1 MTDYLPQI
9 LTVVGTLGGSLGGVA
24 LTQRHQRQ
32 TVRMERAEKRRAEL
46 RTHIV
51 EFLFNADE
59 WASHM
64 DLVIVVMWKA
74 TDRDTVELSN
84 SEMTKRAGELRYAVT
99 KELKHLLGL
108 VGDSHLQQAVHVFH
122 DLWLNVSDQMMGPVT
137 DKKRKSD
144 FTAVEESM
152 KYLGRLRRATT
163 EIRNAALPL
172 LRVTVEDPQPVRW
185 WQIRRRRAARRH
197 GLDKSLSGP

>member
-1 MTDYLPQI
+1 MR
-9 LTVVGTLGGSLGGVA
+9 GVA
-24 LTQRHQRQ
+24 GQEEAAARHRVDDEAVHLGLRLLQH
-32 TVRMERAEKRRAEL
+32 RAGCRAGTEL

-51 EFLFNADE
+51 EFLINADE

-64 DLVIVVMWKA
+64 NLVIAVMWKA
-74 TDRDTVELSN
+74 TDQDTIELSN
-84 SEMTKRAGELRYAVT
+84 SEMAKQAGELRYAVT

-108 VGDSHLQQAVHVFH
+108 VGDRPLQQAVHVFH
-122 DLWLNVSDQMMGPVT
+122 DLWLNMSDQMIGPVT

-172 LRVTVEDPQPVRW
+172 LRVTIEDLPPVRW
-185 WQIRRRRAARRH
+185 WQIRRRKAARRA
-197 GLDKSLSGP
+197 LST

>member
-1 MTDYLPQI
+1 MADYVPQI
-9 LTVVGTLGGSLGGVA
+9 ITAVGALVGSLGGVA
-24 LTQRHQRQ
+24 LTQQHQRR
-32 TVRMERAEKRRAEL
+32 TAAMERADKRRAEL

-51 EFLFNADE
+51 EFLINADE

-64 DLVIVVMWKA
+64 DIVIVVMWKA
-74 TDRDTVELSN
+74 TDQDMIELSN
-84 SEMTKRAGELRYAVT
+84 SEMTKRAGELRYSVT

-144 FTAVEESM
+144 FGAVEESL
-152 KYLGRLRRATT
+152 KYLGRLRRATID
-163 EIRNAALPL
+163 IRNAALPL
-172 LRVTVEDPQPVRW
+172 LWITIEDPQPIRW
-185 WQIRRRRAARRH
+185 WQIRRRRAARRA
-197 GLDKSLSGP
+197 LPR